1 MQTISPDQT
10 VQKDNILEN
19 VLETAGIQKQTQQSL
34 NPEEK
39 TTTPINEEQNLPPSN
54 LPVLDLQCFQDG
66 ENLDP
71 EPGRSLPVPPLDSD
85 CCGSGCT
92 PCIFDIYEQELKI
105 AKLMTV
111 TSSLSQV
118 TLSIVTSIFM

>member
-10 VQKDNILEN
+10 LQKDNI
-19 VLETAGIQKQTQQSL
+19 LETAGIQKQTQQSV

-39 TTTPINEEQNLPPSN
+39 TTTLPPSN

-66 ENLDP
+66 ENLDS